1 MRINKKRKSN
11 MVELTAFIVVSVRTY
26 WRIVSSAI
34 PWDAITE
41 FTSATILSI
50 IVANKKQL

>member
-1 MRINKKRKSN
+1 